1 MTKEENIKPFPFRLH
16 LMKVKLLKSL
26 KDFEISF
33 EEQSVL
39 DRLQAIS
46 EELQDKSLDLPK
58 EEISKKREYFTA
70 YYENAVDRSRKN
82 VTAILGPNGHGKST
96 ILHALA
102 SCFQP
107 LRKKDEN
114 GKTIEQV
121 GEDYRFNQFFPSY
134 NGNPWGEMVLE
145 IVYSYRENQQ
155 VVNYHRQSYLRK
167 DPSSNKEVRWPAANR
182 RATRA
187 VIYFGMDKCI
197 PLIELEAQKKT
208 SGQTKDWTREPIDKD
223 KDKELL
229 QLMGECLNRNYSSLL
244 LYKTKDG
251 KEFIGVDQR
260 GLHYSAMTMS
270 AGEQKIYHL
279 LRTILEAKK
288 YSLILIDELD
298 LLLHDLAFKK
308 LLKIVCQ
315 KAQEKCLQVIFTT
328 HRTIVTDFADLI
340 NIKHICNDDSV
351 DKTICFDDTTPF
363 LIERLTGS
371 REKSLEIF
379 VEDDL
384 AAIIVKQVAKNL
396 GISRD
401 VSVIQVGSASN
412 LFTALAG
419 LVFKNDGKVEDL
431 SNNSLFLAD
440 GDVYRD
446 EKSIEAQVKQIV
458 SGDDQRAKKI
468 RQEIL
473 SSRIFRSLNLPKRS
487 RFPDYRCSEKEYLS
501 PEEFIHCLIVKMDGL
516 NSKDPEIIQLAKSI
530 QSRSN
535 SHDYIDEIVEKI
547 DSGNRLTALNR
558 IIEISFRSDHKLIEE
573 YVKDLKNWLQERK
586 KVLKL
591 G

>member
-1 MTKEENIKPFPFRLH
+1 MTKEENINPLPFRLH

-39 DRLQAIS
+39 DRLQAIN

-58 EEISKKREYFTA
+58 EEILKKQECFTG
-70 YYENAVDRSRKN
+70 YYENAVNRSRKN

-107 LRKKDEN
+107 VTK
-114 GKTIEQV
+114 V

-145 IVYSYRENQQ
+145 IVYSYRDRNQQ
-155 VVNYHRQSYLRK
+155 VVNYHCQSYLRK
-167 DPSSNKEVRWPAANR
+167 DPSSNKEVRWPIANR
-182 RATRA
+182 RATRD

-208 SGQTKDWTREPIDKD
+208 SGQTKDWTVEPIEDS
-223 KDKELL
+223 ELL
-229 QLMGECLNRNYSSLL
+229 QLMGECLNKNYYSLL

-251 KEFIGVDQR
+251 KEFIGVSQR
-260 GLHYSAMTMS
+260 GLNYSALTMS
-270 AGEQKIYHL
+270 GGEQKIYHL
-279 LRTILEAKK
+279 LRKILEAKK
-288 YSLILIDELD
+288 YSLVLIDELD

-328 HRTIVTDFADLI
+328 HREIVTDFADLI
-340 NIKHICNDDSV
+340 NIRHICNDNDV

-384 AAIIVKQVAKNL
+384 AAIIVKQVARNL
-396 GISRD
+396 GVSRD

-419 LVFKNDGKVEDL
+419 LVFKNDGKVENL

-446 EKSIEAQVKQIV
+446 EKSIEAQVKKII
-458 SGDDQRAKKI
+458 SGNDQRAKKI

-487 RFPDYRCSEKEYLS
+487 QFPDYRCSDKEYLS
-501 PEEFIHCLIVKMDGL
+501 PEEFIHYLIVNVDIL
-516 NSKDPEIIQLAKSI
+516 NSQDPEIIQLAKSI
-530 QSRSN
+530 RSRSN

-558 IIEISFRSDHKLIEE
+558 IIEISFRSDHELIEE